1 MMDAVLADRK
11 MRVDRPGLEPG
22 TAECKGPDGHQV
34 AALNKRYVGR
44 RSQLASKHAAAGV
57 FFVSWAPDAP
67 SAFPHNRSFG
77 PDWHCAD
84 CQRDVGDEGIADD
97 DGDGG
102 EVCRCDDCQ
111 RAYGPQGAPRSWMH
125 GGGA

>member
-1 MMDAVLADRK
+1 MKTKRTRRTTEADRK

-67 SAFPHNRSFG
+67 SA
-77 PDWHCAD
+77 
-84 CQRDVGDEGIADD
+84 RDVGDEGIADD

>member
-1 MMDAVLADRK
+1 MKTKRTRRTTEADRK

-67 SAFPHNRSFG
+67 SAFPHNGSCRYCGNRAGTRMLDVDSMSVASF
-77 PDWHCAD
+77 CY
-84 CQRDVGDEGIADD
+84 
-97 DGDGG
+97 
-102 EVCRCDDCQ
+102 RCVHDALASGW
-111 RAYGPQGAPRSWMH
+111 RRLE
-125 GGGA
+125 GGAL